1 MPTVLVEFGL
11 MEDLCSL
18 NLSQTRLFVLPTYC
32 GLEVQCADP
41 FLQVIQ
47 YITFDDVQV
56 ILDKMGKISLV
67 VEEIIEL
74 TNLGEFLQREQ
85 FLSQCLKPSFFL
97 SDLRLAVLFG
107 NLARTKYSLR
117 FFGRVQQTMG
127 GLGNTLFKRRFLV
140 MTFQNRYKILDTCGK
155 RGSYGKDKTTRLTI
169 GFCSTFLE
177 LHFYLYS

>member
-85 FLSQCLKPSFFL
+85 FLSQCLIK
-97 SDLRLAVLFG
+97 A
-107 NLARTKYSLR
+107 
-117 FFGRVQQTMG
+117 
-127 GLGNTLFKRRFLV
+127 
-140 MTFQNRYKILDTCGK
+140 
-155 RGSYGKDKTTRLTI
+155 
-169 GFCSTFLE
+169 
-177 LHFYLYS
+177 